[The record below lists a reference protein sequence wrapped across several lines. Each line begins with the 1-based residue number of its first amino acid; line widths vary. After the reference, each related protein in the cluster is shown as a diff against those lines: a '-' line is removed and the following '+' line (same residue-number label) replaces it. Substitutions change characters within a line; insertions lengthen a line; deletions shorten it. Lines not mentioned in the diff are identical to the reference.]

1 MWRSRSG
8 RKGERTNGSRLHRSI
23 GCRPADYRG
32 MVVTDDRLDGLAGIV
47 TLDDLLVLI
56 GDELAGLGNLFDQ
69 ERSKERVNRH

>member
-1 MWRSRSG
+1 
-8 RKGERTNGSRLHRSI
+8 
-23 GCRPADYRG
+23 